1 MTTTGALRRLGLAMI
16 LTLAPTFASA
26 IELASHLGVPA
37 DAFVAL
43 EYKNVTNNYSGCHS
57 SDTICDT
64 PMRIMPDGSRESFS
78 IPRDTVLIVTDV
90 EWMASGSDEG
100 DDAHVRVA
108 DASYLA
114 EAQFDSRKR
123 ATYREHLTSGL
134 VFSKVP
140 VFIFAHHLDAK
151 LSRLIIRGY
160 MTGQYVDK
168 PPIPFPGELK
178 PKK

>member
-1 MTTTGALRRLGLAMI
+1 MTTTGALRRLGLAMMLM
-16 LTLAPTFASA
+16 LTPSIAAA
-26 IELASHLGVPA
+26 IELPSHLGVPP

-43 EYKNVTNNYSGCHS
+43 EYKNVTNGYSGCHS

-64 PMRIMPDGSRESFS
+64 PLRIMPDGSRESFS
-78 IPRDTVLIVTDV
+78 IPRDAVLIVTDIA
-90 EWMASGSDEG
+90 WTASGSDEG
-100 DDAHVRVA
+100 DDAHVRVS

-114 EAQFDSRKR
+114 EARFDSRKR

-160 MTGQYVDK
+160 LTPLYADK
-168 PPIPFPGELK
+168 PIPFPGELK
-178 PKK
+178 RK

>member
-1 MTTTGALRRLGLAMI
+1 MKTTGALRRLGLAMM
-16 LTLAPTFASA
+16 LTLAPSIAAA
-26 IELASHLGVPA
+26 IELPSHLGVPA

-64 PMRIMPDGSRESFS
+64 PMRIMPDGSRENFS
-78 IPRDTVLIVTDV
+78 IPRDAVLIVTDIQWV
-90 EWMASGSDEG
+90 ASGSDEG
-100 DDAHVRVA
+100 DDAHVRA
-108 DASYLA
+108 SDASYLA
-114 EAQFDSRKR
+114 EARFDSGKR

-160 MTGQYVDK
+160 MTPQYADK
-168 PPIPFPGELK
+168 PIPFPGELRK
-178 PKK
+178 

>member
-1 MTTTGALRRLGLAMI
+1 MKTTGALRRLGLAMM
-16 LTLAPTFASA
+16 LTLAPSIAAA
-26 IELASHLGVPA
+26 IELPSHLGVPA

-43 EYKNVTNNYSGCHS
+43 EYQNVTNGYSGCHS

-64 PMRIMPDGSRESFS
+64 PMRVMPDGSRENFS
-78 IPRDTVLIVTDV
+78 IPRDAVLIVTDV
-90 EWMASGSDEG
+90 ERMASGSDEG
-100 DDAHVRVA
+100 DEAHVRVS

-114 EAQFDSRKR
+114 EARFDSRKR

-151 LSRLIIRGY
+151 LSRLNIRGY
-160 MTGQYVDK
+160 VTSQYVDK

-178 PKK
+178 PRK